1 MSMEMRALGRSDLKI
16 APLMLGGNVF
26 GWTADEPSSFAVLDT
41 FVDGGFNAIDT
52 ADSYAFGDR
61 SSEAIIGA
69 WLKGRGGRHKLMIA
83 TKCGEPIGDKKGL
96 SRAYILAECD
106 QSLRRLGTDYIDL
119 YQAHFDDPDTPQE
132 ETAEAYAR
140 LIEQGKVRVIG
151 ASNFTAERLK
161 SALDVSAQKHLPR
174 YESLQPRYNLADRD
188 MFEGPLQELCLKEQI
203 GVICYFGLASGFL
216 TGKYRSE
223 ADLDKP
229 ARPNGLETLPQRAR
243 LPNIAGAG
251 SGFRRTK
258 LDPRSGIA
266 RLADGSACGD
276 RTDRQRH
283 ERCTDQRASP
293 RSAPKTQRRPNP
305 DPQPRER
312 HRNDGSLK

>member
-223 ADLDKP
+223 ADLDKSPRGKLVVKPYLNERGYRILEALDQVSAELDSTP
-229 ARPNGLETLPQRAR
+229 AQVSLAWLMVQPTIVAPIVSATSAGQMNELVNAAR
-243 LPNIAGAG
+243 L
-251 SGFRRTK
+251 K
-258 LDPRSGIA
+258 LDDNHIQ
-266 RLADGSACGD
+266 RLN
-276 RTDRQRH
+276 
-283 ERCTDQRASP
+283 RAS
-293 RSAPKTQRRPNP
+293 APEPVAA
-305 DPQPRER
+305 
-312 HRNDGSLK
+312 